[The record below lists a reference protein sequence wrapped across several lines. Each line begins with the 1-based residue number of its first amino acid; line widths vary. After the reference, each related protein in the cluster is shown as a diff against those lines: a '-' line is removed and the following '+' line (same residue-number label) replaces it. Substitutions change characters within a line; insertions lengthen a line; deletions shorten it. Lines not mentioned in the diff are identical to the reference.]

1 MPWLGA
7 FPVRRLHTRR
17 LRLAAPPSRGGV
29 AAGRASGAA
38 VALLGGGGRGASGR
52 AGWVAWRG
60 RSREAGADGGRGTVP
75 SGIAVRPRVRIAA
88 HVRRA
93 SDAPQLPFPH
103 RCLPR
108 SPTVARPRPR
118 LRGAPDPHPAR
129 RRAPQ
134 LRDIDPISPERPSLS
149 GPLGTSNAPQF
160 PDPHRRRSF
169 EARLSRDLCPH
180 LRGAPDPHPAPA
192 ARNARRSP
200 ILLAEAA
207 RPAHT
212 PAPFGADVAQV
223 ARAGVSYALGRW
235 FDSSHRHRR
244 RRPLRRAADFFVRP
258 AIRAP
263 ARAPC
268 ARAVPA
274 RPRSRAQRRAY
285 SSTSSR
291 TCPRSKGLSRTGRS
305 EASRKRRAWEPK
317 APPVMKTKRFASA
330 GSCASTAR

>member
-118 LRGAPDPHPAR
+118 
-129 RRAPQ
+129 
-134 LRDIDPISPERPSLS
+134 
-149 GPLGTSNAPQF
+149 
-160 PDPHRRRSF
+160 
-169 EARLSRDLCPH
+169 